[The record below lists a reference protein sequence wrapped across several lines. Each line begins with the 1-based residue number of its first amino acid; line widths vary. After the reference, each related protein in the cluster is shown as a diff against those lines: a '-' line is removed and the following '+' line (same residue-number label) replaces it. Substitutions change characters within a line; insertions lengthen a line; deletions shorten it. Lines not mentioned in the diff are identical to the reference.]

1 MPSILSIGRTAVPLN
16 GVPEPWIPC
25 HRGLCQGEPL
35 SPYLF
40 IVIADLLHR
49 MITDVVATTVMRHL
63 LVDDLECPA
72 IQYVDD
78 TLVLLWAEEA
88 QVCRLKVVLNSFVA
102 ATGLGINFS
111 KSTFIPINVD
121 DEHAGTLAAIL
132 GCTIGGSP

>member
-1 MPSILSIGRTAVPLN
+1 
-16 GVPEPWIPC
+16 
-25 HRGLCQGEPL
+25 
-35 SPYLF
+35 
-40 IVIADLLHR
+40 
-49 MITDVVATTVMRHL
+49 MITDVVATTVLGHL

-88 QVCRLKVVLNSFVA
+88 QVYRLKVVLNSFVA
-102 ATGLGINFS
+102 ATGVGINFS

-121 DEHAGTLAAIL
+121 DEHAATLAAIF